1 MAKLDEEKLKE
12 QIKAQSFSNA
22 YFIYGEESYLKEYY
36 VGVLREKLVS
46 LNLLVNKTIIRLISH
61 YILIGCIER

>member
-36 VGVLREKLVS
+36 VGVLKEKLVDKAFEDFKS
-46 LNLLVNKTIIRLISH
+46 FELNDRRVPSTVKL
-61 YILIGCIER
+61 